1 MKLAIIIPARFKS
14 TRFEGKPLV
23 PICGRPMIQHVY
35 ERAKLADLVDF
46 IIVATDNE
54 RIYDTVRGFNGTALM
69 TSPNHETGTDRIV
82 EVAKYIDCQWI
93 INLQGDEP
101 LIEPNVI
108 DLLAGKMFEFPQENM
123 FSLMRPVSDN
133 AEFLN
138 PNMVKVVT
146 DHMDYALYFSRAP
159 IPYPKGKYLQIS
171 DSQQAMDNKQ
181 ISPENNNHFCQRNSF
196 IHCGIYGYRKD
207 FLLSIPRM
215 KPSLLEDVEGLEQLR
230 ILANGH
236 RIKMVI
242 TEYRS
247 IGVDT
252 PEDISK
258 VERLMKTKQT
268 YGPAL

>member
-1 MKLAIIIPARFKS
+1 MKLAVIIPARYKS

-35 ERAKLADLVDF
+35 EKAKLAHLADI
-46 IIVATDNE
+46 IIVATDDK
-54 RIYDTVRGFNGTALM
+54 RIYEVIKGFDGTACM

-82 EVAKYIDCQWI
+82 EVAKNIDCQWI

-101 LIEPNVI
+101 LIEPSVI
-108 DLLAGKMFEFPQENM
+108 DLLAGKMFGSPQENM
-123 FSLMRPVSDN
+123 FSLMRTVSDN

-146 DHMDYALYFSRAP
+146 DHRDYALYFSRAP
-159 IPYPKGKYLQIS
+159 IPYPKGKYLHIS
-171 DSQQAMDNKQ
+171 DSPQSTDNKQ
-181 ISPENNNHFCQRNSF
+181 ISQYNNNHIYQGNAF

-207 FLLSIPRM
+207 FLLSIPMM
-215 KPSLLEDVEGLEQLR
+215 KPSLLENVEGLEQLR
-230 ILANGH
+230 ILANSH
-236 RIKMVI
+236 KIKMIV

-258 VERLMKTKQT
+258 VESIMKKKQ
-268 YGPAL
+268 AC